1 MPGLNSF
8 ALYRH
13 MKKIDCSLTTCFLSA
28 FEIHPEEFK
37 KVFPSMA
44 NSVKTIIKK
53 SISIQALLKDIS
65 PFLRMSAIIKADYGD
80 HIFTVFD
87 TKREIIDTALEFLRL
102 GLIENNEDI
111 IFLH

>member
-1 MPGLNSF
+1 L
-8 ALYRH
+8 
-13 MKKIDCSLTTCFLSA
+13 
-28 FEIHPEEFK
+28 
-37 KVFPSMA
+37 A